1 MDFIFIDDM
10 RVEAHVGIF
19 EREKAA
25 PQTLEISLTFGVPDE
40 AAQDDDIDKTIRYD
54 AVIDRIRAELA
65 TRHFNLLETL
75 GEYVIGLLLN
85 EFGAPWVKISI
96 AKMGI
101 MKGVRR
107 VGVQI
112 ERSRADKAL
121 SRPSV
126 AAVSDLIFGVAMA
139 AVAVNAASAVLE
151 TEDKHM
157 DLVGALIVGLAASLG
172 GGSLR
177 DVLLGR
183 PVFWL
188 ARRRLPVCGVAAVAL
203 TFLSWR
209 GASGC
214 RSGVFLIPDAVG
226 LALFTVVGCRIALAT
241 PACIGW
247 PHPCWA
253 W

>member
-40 AAQDDDIDKTIRYD
+40 AARDDDIDKTIRYD
-54 AVIDRIRAELA
+54 AVIDRIRSELS

-75 GEYVIGLLLN
+75 GEFIIGLLLD

-112 ERSRADKAL
+112 ERSR
-121 SRPSV
+121 
-126 AAVSDLIFGVAMA
+126 
-139 AVAVNAASAVLE
+139 
-151 TEDKHM
+151 
-157 DLVGALIVGLAASLG
+157 
-172 GGSLR
+172 
-177 DVLLGR
+177 
-183 PVFWL
+183 
-188 ARRRLPVCGVAAVAL
+188 
-203 TFLSWR
+203 
-209 GASGC
+209 
-214 RSGVFLIPDAVG
+214 
-226 LALFTVVGCRIALAT
+226 
-241 PACIGW
+241 
-247 PHPCWA
+247 
-253 W
+253 

>member
-25 PQTLEISLTFGVPDE
+25 PQTLEISLTFGVPDA

-65 TRHFNLLETL
+65 THHFNLLETL

-85 EFGAPWVKISI
+85 DFGAPWVKISI

-112 ERSRADKAL
+112 ERSR
-121 SRPSV
+121 
-126 AAVSDLIFGVAMA
+126 
-139 AVAVNAASAVLE
+139 
-151 TEDKHM
+151 
-157 DLVGALIVGLAASLG
+157 
-172 GGSLR
+172 
-177 DVLLGR
+177 
-183 PVFWL
+183 
-188 ARRRLPVCGVAAVAL
+188 
-203 TFLSWR
+203 
-209 GASGC
+209 SG
-214 RSGVFLIPDAVG
+214 
-226 LALFTVVGCRIALAT
+226 
-241 PACIGW
+241 
-247 PHPCWA
+247 
-253 W
+253 

>member
-1 MDFIFIDDM
+1 MPNIFPRLRGRPDGGVMDFIFIDDM
-10 RVEAHVGIF
+10 RVDAHVGIF

-112 ERSRADKAL
+112 ERSR
-121 SRPSV
+121 P
-126 AAVSDLIFGVAMA
+126 G
-139 AVAVNAASAVLE
+139 
-151 TEDKHM
+151 
-157 DLVGALIVGLAASLG
+157 
-172 GGSLR
+172 
-177 DVLLGR
+177 
-183 PVFWL
+183 
-188 ARRRLPVCGVAAVAL
+188 
-203 TFLSWR
+203 
-209 GASGC
+209 
-214 RSGVFLIPDAVG
+214 
-226 LALFTVVGCRIALAT
+226 
-241 PACIGW
+241 
-247 PHPCWA
+247 
-253 W
+253 

>member
-10 RVEAHVGIF
+10 RVDAQVGIF
-19 EREKAA
+19 EREQAA

-40 AAQDDDIDKTIRYD
+40 AARDDDIDKTIRYD

-112 ERSRADKAL
+112 ERSRADRA
-121 SRPSV
+121 
-126 AAVSDLIFGVAMA
+126 
-139 AVAVNAASAVLE
+139 
-151 TEDKHM
+151 
-157 DLVGALIVGLAASLG
+157 
-172 GGSLR
+172 
-177 DVLLGR
+177 
-183 PVFWL
+183 
-188 ARRRLPVCGVAAVAL
+188 
-203 TFLSWR
+203 
-209 GASGC
+209 
-214 RSGVFLIPDAVG
+214 
-226 LALFTVVGCRIALAT
+226 
-241 PACIGW
+241 
-247 PHPCWA
+247 
-253 W
+253 